1 MMKAIFFSILFPI
14 SIVFGWVPH
23 GIVNPVKKC
32 FPHQSGWYRSHA
44 LFRRMSVSNVE
55 PEPEKYSFESNVSR
69 VMDII
74 IHSLYSNKDV
84 FLRELVSN
92 AADACDKKRFLSIT
106 DNTVSDDFRI
116 RIYPDREKNTLTIE
130 DNGIGMSKE
139 DLIQNLGRIAES
151 GTKRFMESM
160 SKDKKDDM
168 TLIGQF
174 GVGFY
179 SGFLVADKMVVVSKN
194 KDGVQYRWEA
204 SADSLDQ
211 YSIAQDFSSPI
222 NTTGTRITLHLKEE
236 SDQYLDEVALKAL
249 VEKYSEFISFP
260 IEIQKIVNRPEQIVD
275 ESQAPGADGEIAMK
289 TVMKKVQ
296 EWETINT
303 KKPLWMRP
311 AKQVA
316 EEEYTEFY
324 KQTFRAFDAPL
335 NHAHFSVEGNVDFK
349 ALLYLPSEIP
359 YELSRDMFAES
370 ARSMR
375 LYVKRVFI
383 NDKFED
389 LIPRWLLFVRGVVDS
404 NDLPLNVGREILQQ
418 SRSLRIIKQ
427 RLIKK
432 SIDMIGEVAKR
443 NETEY
448 VKFWNPFGKYLK
460 VGVIEDEKV
469 RDDLVPLCRF
479 YSSFSD
485 NLTSLSDYVSRM
497 PEGQKYIYYVV
508 GESRAQAAKSPALE
522 KLRKNGYEVLY
533 LTEPIDEITLQNI
546 YKFKDKELMDAGKE
560 TIQDMSESEKQEKE
574 QKNMDTE
581 DLRIWMKSVLGEK
594 ITRVEASTRLIESPA
609 TIVQSEY
616 GVSPTMQ
623 KYLRAQAVVQDS
635 NQGQFSNVFNQAV
648 LEINPDHPIINDL
661 KLLYQKDPDA
671 QVARDRVEII
681 FNTAALAA
689 GYLLDNP
696 ADYSK
701 LIISMMTSMSKD

>member
-1 MMKAIFFSILFPI
+1 
-14 SIVFGWVPH
+14 
-23 GIVNPVKKC
+23 
-32 FPHQSGWYRSHA
+32 
-44 LFRRMSVSNVE
+44 
-55 PEPEKYSFESNVSR
+55 
-69 VMDII
+69 
-74 IHSLYSNKDV
+74 
-84 FLRELVSN
+84 
-92 AADACDKKRFLSIT
+92 
-106 DNTVSDDFRI
+106 
-116 RIYPDREKNTLTIE
+116 
-130 DNGIGMSKE
+130 
-139 DLIQNLGRIAES
+139 
-151 GTKRFMESM
+151 
-160 SKDKKDDM
+160 
-168 TLIGQF
+168 
-174 GVGFY
+174 
-179 SGFLVADKMVVVSKN
+179 
-194 KDGVQYRWEA
+194 
-204 SADSLDQ
+204 
-211 YSIAQDFSSPI
+211 
-222 NTTGTRITLHLKEE
+222 
-236 SDQYLDEVALKAL
+236 
-249 VEKYSEFISFP
+249 
-260 IEIQKIVNRPEQIVD
+260 
-275 ESQAPGADGEIAMK
+275 MK

-296 EWETINT
+296 EWEVVNT

-311 AKQVA
+311 VKQVT

-324 KQTFRAFDAPL
+324 KQTFRAFDVPL

-432 SIDMIGEVAKR
+432 SIDMIEEVAKR

-448 VKFWNPFGKYLK
+448 IKFWNSFGKYLK

-485 NLTSLSDYVSRM
+485 DLTSLSDYVNRM
-497 PEGQKYIYYVV
+497 QEGQKYIYYVV

-522 KLRKNGYEVLY
+522 KLRKSGYEVLY

-574 QKNMDTE
+574 QKNVDTE
-581 DLRIWMKSVLGEK
+581 DLRVWMKSVLGDK

-648 LEINPDHPIINDL
+648 LEINPDHPIIKDL

-671 QVARDRVEII
+671 QVAKDRVEIV

-701 LIISMMTSMSKD
+701 LIISMMTNMSKD